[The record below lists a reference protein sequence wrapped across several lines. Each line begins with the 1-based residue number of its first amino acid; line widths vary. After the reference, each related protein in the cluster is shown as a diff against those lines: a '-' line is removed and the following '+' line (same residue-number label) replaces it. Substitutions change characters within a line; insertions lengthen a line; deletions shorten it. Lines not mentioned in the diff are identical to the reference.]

1 MGSENIFKG
10 RNKKGFKTQHMK
22 YLITGGCGFIGSNLA
37 AEVLK
42 RGEELVVFDN
52 LFRFGSGLN
61 LEWLK
66 QKGEF
71 KYYPFD
77 IRNLN
82 DIETVIKEEQP
93 DVVFHLAGQVAM
105 TTSISNPRL
114 DFEIN
119 AMGTFNLLDSIRKYS
134 PDTMILYSSSNKVY
148 GDFEDLTFEEKETRY
163 TCKEYPNGFGESL
176 PLNFHSPYGCSKGAA
191 DQYLLDF
198 SRIYGIKTVVFRHS
212 SMYGG
217 NQHSTIDQGWI
228 GWFCQKAID
237 IKNKTN
243 SDKFTISGTGKQ
255 VRDVLHARDVV
266 SLYFASVDN
275 IEKVKGKA
283 FNIGGGINNSLSLLE
298 LFKFLEKE
306 LSIKMDFERLP
317 ERESDQ
323 LFFVADNLKIH
334 KLTGWEPKI
343 HTSVGLKKMISWL
356 IK

>member
-1 MGSENIFKG
+1 
-10 RNKKGFKTQHMK
+10 MK

-52 LFRFGSGLN
+52 LFRFGSSSN
-61 LEWLK
+61 LEWLQ
-66 QKGEF
+66 QKGDF

-82 DIETVIKEEQP
+82 DIETVIKVEQP
-93 DVVFHLAGQVAM
+93 DIVFHLAGQVAM

-134 PDTMILYSSSNKVY
+134 PNTMVLYSSSNKVY
-148 GDFEDLTFEEKETRY
+148 GDFEELTFEEKETRY
-163 TCKEYPNGFGESL
+163 ICKEYPNGFDESL

-198 SRIYGIKTVVFRHS
+198 NRIHGIKTVVFRHS

-228 GWFCQKAID
+228 GWFCQKALD
-237 IKNKTN
+237 IKNNTAK
-243 SDKFTISGTGKQ
+243 DKFTISGSGKQ
-255 VRDVLHARDVV
+255 VRDVLHAEDVV
-266 SLYFASVDN
+266 SLYFSASEHID
-275 IEKVKGKA
+275 KVQGKA
-283 FNIGGGINNSLSLLE
+283 FNIGGGIDNSLSLLE
-298 LFKFLEKE
+298 LFNLLEE
-306 LSIKMDFERLP
+306 ILDIKMDFEKLNP
-317 ERESDQ
+317 RESDQ
-323 LFFVADNLKIH
+323 LVFIAENKSILNL
-334 KLTGWEPKI
+334 TSWQPKI
-343 HTSVGLKKMISWL
+343 NSREGVSKMLEWL
-356 IK
+356 ISMG

>member
-1 MGSENIFKG
+1 
-10 RNKKGFKTQHMK
+10 MK

-52 LFRFGSGLN
+52 LFRFGSSLN

-66 QKGEF
+66 EKGEF

-82 DIETVIKEEQP
+82 DIETVIKSEKP

-119 AMGTFNLLDSIRKYS
+119 TMGTFNLLDSIRKYS
-134 PDTMILYSSSNKVY
+134 PNTMVLYSSSNKVY
-148 GDFEDLTFEEKETRY
+148 GDFEELTFEEKETRF
-163 TCKEYPNGFGESL
+163 TCKEYPNGFDESL
-176 PLNFHSPYGCSKGAA
+176 PLSFHSPYGCSKGAA

-198 SRIYGIKTVVFRHS
+198 NRIHGIKTVVFRHS

-237 IKNKTN
+237 IKNN
-243 SDKFTISGTGKQ
+243 VPNNEFTISGSGKQ
-255 VRDVLHARDVV
+255 VRDVLHAEDVV
-266 SLYFASVDN
+266 SLYFSSVES
-275 IEKVKGKA
+275 IEKVNGKA
-283 FNIGGGINNSLSLLE
+283 FNIGGGIQNSLSLLE
-298 LFKFLEKE
+298 LFNYLEE
-306 LSIKMDFERLP
+306 ILNIKMNFNRLP
-317 ERESDQ
+317 PRESDQ
-323 LFFVADNLKIH
+323 LVFIADNTKIT
-334 KLTGWEPKI
+334 KLTTWSPKVK
-343 HTSVGLKKMISWL
+343 TKEGLIKMIEWL
-356 IK
+356 S